1 MCDYKNISGEDI
13 LTLVPLEEDT
23 KMVESDQE
31 DSFLQNEGDIQE
43 EEKDLLEGLYKS
55 IGDLLTPSVLVWAMD
70 KPKVSTLEVIPNPFL

>member
-31 DSFLQNEGDIQE
+31 DIFLQNKGD
-43 EEKDLLEGLYKS
+43 
-55 IGDLLTPSVLVWAMD
+55 V
-70 KPKVSTLEVIPNPFL
+70 